1 MRLILKFI
9 TCTTILI
16 SMIKPAY
23 ALKSAGALGAKIGSQ
38 GVGIEGRTP
47 ISRNIFVRLGVN
59 YFTYDNNSNNSKIN
73 LTLLSV
79 PLMLDVHP
87 FDNSGF
93 KLSAGIA
100 YNGNKVKAT
109 TTRVGNK
116 VGLVTG
122 RLKWDNEFA
131 GIASIGYDGSFHSGS
146 PWSFN
151 CEAGIMYTGDPKI
164 AISTTFDDNG
174 KLQETM
180 ERNLNRQKKY
190 LRLYPVLSLGF
201 KYAFS
206 AI

>member
-1 MRLILKFI
+1 MARR
-9 TCTTILI
+9 
-16 SMIKPAY
+16 P
-23 ALKSAGALGAKIGSQ
+23 
-38 GVGIEGRTP
+38 
-47 ISRNIFVRLGVN
+47 
-59 YFTYDNNSNNSKIN
+59 
-73 LTLLSV
+73 
-79 PLMLDVHP
+79 
-87 FDNSGF
+87 
-93 KLSAGIA
+93 